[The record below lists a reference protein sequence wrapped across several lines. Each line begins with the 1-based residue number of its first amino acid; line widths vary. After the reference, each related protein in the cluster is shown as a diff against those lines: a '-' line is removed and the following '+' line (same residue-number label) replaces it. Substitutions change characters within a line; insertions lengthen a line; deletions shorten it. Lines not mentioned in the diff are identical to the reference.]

1 VKPSY
6 PAQIEREAN
15 QESVSLAE
23 RLDPAIG
30 EATSVMGAMLTELLR
45 RTLRGGVVKIGDEL
59 HTFVAEKVDATI
71 ADRTPAIEQAAA
83 EVAEHTA
90 RSAATEVAHEEVS
103 ALETRTR
110 ESDDRLATRIEE
122 TDRQLATRIEETAAS
137 AHQRTEEAARQ
148 LAGQIE
154 EAEKR
159 VRESADARLNEQV
172 QLLVQ
177 RSREGS
183 DRLKARFTALEVS
196 LADLGTR
203 QQLLRDDLSR
213 LLGESEARLRG
224 EVIALTRANEA
235 LAARIVELEKPRGL
249 RALFLRIGAWLR
261 RVFGRKAAKEPAP
274 VPDADEQ
281 EEVPLTPRP

>member
-6 PAQIEREAN
+6 PAQLEREASA
-15 QESVSLAE
+15 ESTSLAE

-83 EVAEHTA
+83 EVAEHAA

-103 ALETRTR
+103 ALESRTR
-110 ESDDRLATRIEE
+110 ESDQ
-122 TDRQLATRIEETAAS
+122 QLAARIDETATQAQERTEETA
-137 AHQRTEEAARQ
+137 RQ
-148 LAGQIE
+148 LTGRIE
-154 EAEKR
+154 EAEHR
-159 VRESADARLNEQV
+159 VRESANARLDEQV
-172 QLLVQ
+172 QLIVQ

-183 DRLKARFTALEVS
+183 ERLKARFTALEAS
-196 LADLGTR
+196 LTDLGTR
-203 QQLLRDDLSR
+203 HQVLRDEGTR
-213 LLGESEARLRG
+213 LLGETEARLRN
-224 EVIALTRANEA
+224 ELATLLRANEA

-249 RALFLRIGAWLR
+249 RALWLRLRAWLR
-261 RVFGRKAAKEPAP
+261 RVFGRKRTEPAP
-274 VPDADEQ
+274 TAAPAQ
-281 EEVPLTPRP
+281 GTHEERTEKVTS